1 MKYSTI
7 GYILGQVLKFEGIFM
22 LLPFL
27 TGMIYHEDVY
37 KRQSMSFVSSCSNEL
52 TKFMSN
58 HIFCYEYRHMFS
70 SVMNSD
76 CMTNELREDCR
87 TT

>member
-27 TGMIYHEDVY
+27 TGMIYHE
-37 KRQSMSFVSSCSNEL
+37 NEAYSYHL
-52 TKFMSN
+52 FCPRMPD
-58 HIFCYEYRHMFS
+58 HIKKS
-70 SVMNSD
+70 KASAD
-76 CMTNELREDCR
+76 I
-87 TT
+87 

>member
-27 TGMIYHEDVY
+27 TGIITKT
-37 KRQSMSFVSSCSNEL
+37 KRIL
-52 TKFMSN
+52 T
-58 HIFCYEYRHMFS
+58 
-70 SVMNSD
+70 
-76 CMTNELREDCR
+76 LL
-87 TT
+87 

>member
-27 TGMIYHEDVY
+27 TGMIYHE
-37 KRQSMSFVSSCSNEL
+37 NEAYSYL
-52 TKFMSN
+52 IIGIICFDLGGPDSYTHLPLPTRRLPM
-58 HIFCYEYRHMFS
+58 
-70 SVMNSD
+70 
-76 CMTNELREDCR
+76 
-87 TT
+87 

>member
-27 TGMIYHEDVY
+27 TGMIYHENEAY
-37 KRQSMSFVSSCSNEL
+37 SYLIIGIICFVRMPDHVKKSKASAD
-52 TKFMSN
+52 
-58 HIFCYEYRHMFS
+58 I
-70 SVMNSD
+70 
-76 CMTNELREDCR
+76 
-87 TT
+87 

>member
-27 TGMIYHEDVY
+27 TGMIYHE
-37 KRQSMSFVSSCSNEL
+37 NEAYSYL
-52 TKFMSN
+52 IIGIICPRMPDHVKKSKASAD
-58 HIFCYEYRHMFS
+58 I
-70 SVMNSD
+70 
-76 CMTNELREDCR
+76 
-87 TT
+87 

>member
-27 TGMIYHEDVY
+27 TEDLSLKT
-37 KRQSMSFVSSCSNEL
+37 KRIL
-52 TKFMSN
+52 T
-58 HIFCYEYRHMFS
+58 
-70 SVMNSD
+70 
-76 CMTNELREDCR
+76 LL
-87 TT
+87 

>member
-1 MKYSTI
+1 
-7 GYILGQVLKFEGIFM
+7 
-22 LLPFL
+22 
-27 TGMIYHEDVY
+27 
-37 KRQSMSFVSSCSNEL
+37 MSFVSSCSNEL

>member
-27 TGMIYHEDVY
+27 TG
-37 KRQSMSFVSSCSNEL
+37 KRSVFL
-52 TKFMSN
+52 PYYRD
-58 HIFCYEYRHMFS
+58 HLFCPRIPDHVKKS
-70 SVMNSD
+70 KASAD
-76 CMTNELREDCR
+76 I
-87 TT
+87 

>member
-27 TGMIYHEDVY
+27 TGMIYHET
-37 KRQSMSFVSSCSNEL
+37 KRIL
-52 TKFMSN
+52 T
-58 HIFCYEYRHMFS
+58 
-70 SVMNSD
+70 
-76 CMTNELREDCR
+76 LL
-87 TT
+87 

>member
-27 TGMIYHEDVY
+27 TGMIYHE
-37 KRQSMSFVSSCSNEL
+37 NEAYSRDHL
-52 TKFMSN
+52 
-58 HIFCYEYRHMFS
+58 FCPRMPDHVKKS
-70 SVMNSD
+70 KASAD
-76 CMTNELREDCR
+76 I
-87 TT
+87 